1 MPLGWAIIS
10 TGRHPDQK
18 MAPAINA
25 AGSEIVA
32 VVSRDR
38 DRAQAFAEKHDART
52 AYEDVD
58 AMLRDPAVDVVYV
71 ASPNHLHVEH
81 VVKAAAAGKHVL
93 CEKPMALTRED
104 CQQMI
109 DACAQAD
116 VRLGVGFHLR
126 YHPGHQRLREIVQD
140 GSLGTVGLVQA
151 QWINGVRGQLA
162 PPPRPPLQQWW
173 EAPEM
178 AGTGGFM
185 GTGVHCA
192 DLLRYVLDD
201 DVVEVS
207 AVTDGQ
213 RDDQPLEHL
222 ATLLLRFRS
231 GTMGIIATGRRLP
244 DSLNDIVVYG
254 SDGRGGVHGS
264 LFVNLQG
271 RFQAVGERVNEEQS
285 YEPPDPLLLY
295 TKQVEAF
302 NTSVEEGTEPVA
314 SGLDGLRA
322 AEVTLAMVESARTG
336 RLVRIE

>member
-38 DRAQAFAEKHDART
+38 GRAQAFAEKHGVRT
-52 AYEDVD
+52 AYEDVG

-71 ASPNHLHVEH
+71 ASPNHLHAEH

-126 YHPGHQRLREIVQD
+126 YHPGHQRLREVVQD

-151 QWINGVRGQLA
+151 QWVNGVRGQTA

-178 AGTGGFM
+178 AGAGGFM

-207 AVTDGQ
+207 AITDGQ

-264 LFVNLQG
+264 LFVSLQG
-271 RFQAVGERVNEEQS
+271 RFYAVGENVNEEQS
-285 YEPPDPLLLY
+285 YEPPDPLSLY

-302 NTSVEEGTEPVA
+302 NRSVEEGTEPVA

-336 RLVRIE
+336 RLIRIE